1 MKWVKCYLK
10 TEKSCLK
17 TQTKHPLN
25 QWKKIYEKPLNFD
38 KHYFQ
43 ILLENER
50 GFLEME
56 GELKIEPLNII
67 KGRAH

>member
-1 MKWVKCYLK
+1 M
-10 TEKSCLK
+10 
-17 TQTKHPLN
+17 
-25 QWKKIYEKPLNFD
+25 KKIYEKPLNFD

-56 GELKIEPLNII
+56 G
-67 KGRAH
+67 